1 MTTTDQ
7 HAKIARQIAELDGL
21 TVGQLQ
27 EKWEEVWQEPCR
39 SRNKDNLRK
48 RIAWKIQ
55 ANAYGGLSQRA
66 LDRAR
71 ELADETLLRVRETR
85 APKITPGAETAIHR
99 FAPNAPGDKFMPGAV
114 LTREYRG
121 RKLIVTVLET
131 GFEFEGQVYRSL
143 SAIAQAVTGTHWNGR
158 LFFGLTKAGKE
169 AA

>member
-1 MTTTDQ
+1 MRETSPAD
-7 HAKIARQIAELDGL
+7 IARQIAELDGL
-21 TVGQLQ
+21 TVNQLR

-71 ELADETLLRVRETR
+71 ELADETLLRVRYTRVPHPRPGDETVV
-85 APKITPGAETAIHR
+85 HR
-99 FAPNAPGDKFMPGAV
+99 FAPTVESPLPVPGAV
-114 LTREYRG
+114 ITRDYKG
-121 RKLIVTVLET
+121 RKLIVTVQEK
-131 GFEFEGQVYRSL
+131 GFLFDGRIFKSL
-143 SAIAQAVTGTHWNGR
+143 SAIAKVVSGTHWNGR

>member
-7 HAKIARQIAELDGL
+7 HAKIARQIAELEGL

-39 SRNKDNLRK
+39 SRNKDNLKK

-71 ELADETLLRVRETR
+71 ELADETLLRVRNTR
-85 APKITPGAETAIHR
+85 VPSATPGGETVIHR
-99 FAPNAPGDKFMPGAV
+99 FAPQTPGDQLMVGRV
-114 LTREYRG
+114 LTRDYQG
-121 RKLIVTVLET
+121 RKLVVTVQEK
-131 GFEFEGQVYRSL
+131 GFLFEGQIYRSL
-143 SAIAQAVTGTHWNGR
+143 SAVAKAVTGAHWNGR
-158 LFFGLTKAGKE
+158 AFFGLSKTE
-169 AA
+169 VAA